1 MPTLLISAG
10 FAGGLQPGLKAG
22 DLILG
27 ENHSDP
33 DVVSRLSLHD
43 GWRIGCVSTA
53 ESILESAEDKRFLGL
68 RTGCLAGDLETAHL
82 ARICGDRGLP
92 MLSVR
97 CISDAMEDDLPVP
110 ADVLLNP
117 KTGRPDS
124 LALFRHLISR
134 PSSVAGFNKL
144 LKNSRVAQDHLA
156 RGLEEIL
163 LSSSGSR
170 ELRCRLVNS
179 ASQLATGQAR
189 RVVRGLWSQGVA
201 LQGGGP
207 ATSDGGENALAFL
220 ALIVAPIRRVRVLL
234 ENFLYSAAPSVA
246 SSRRACGQRVT
257 KNSKCPIQE
266 DPGKINRL
274 TWADRKRPAAKLHL
288 SAGGEWECARE
299 GWP

>member
-1 MPTLLISAG
+1 MIAIAFALEFESACFRARHDPRLRVGVWLLGEMGLGAAENLERRLAHTMPTLLISAG

-124 LALFRHLISR
+124 LALFRHLITR

-163 LSSSGSR
+163 PQ
-170 ELRCRLVNS
+170 LVRI
-179 ASQLATGQAR
+179 A
-189 RVVRGLWSQGVA
+189 
-201 LQGGGP
+201 
-207 ATSDGGENALAFL
+207 
-220 ALIVAPIRRVRVLL
+220 
-234 ENFLYSAAPSVA
+234 
-246 SSRRACGQRVT
+246 
-257 KNSKCPIQE
+257 
-266 DPGKINRL
+266 
-274 TWADRKRPAAKLHL
+274 
-288 SAGGEWECARE
+288 
-299 GWP
+299 